1 MEMASMF
8 NKASK
13 SVKKHSPEILTCVGA
28 AGLIIT
34 PVLAVRATPRALILL
49 EEKKREINDH
59 ILEEAK
65 VNGEDTHDIVRVE
78 KLHPLDV
85 VRTTWKCYI
94 PAVVA
99 GTASI
104 ICFVGA
110 NNIHIR
116 RSAALATACTI
127 SETALQEYRSKVIET
142 IGEKKEKT
150 VREAMTKDYIE
161 KDPMSKKE
169 IIITGKGKTPCYDVL
184 SGRYFESDMETLR
197 KAENEINRRMIR
209 DTYISLN
216 EFYYEIGLPS
226 TKLGN
231 DLGWRIDQD
240 FIELRFDTQ
249 LSDDGTPCLVID
261 YASMPKYGYDCIL

>member
-1 MEMASMF
+1 MEMANVFKNM
-8 NKASK
+8 SK
-13 SVKKHSPEILTCVGA
+13 SVKKHSPEILTGVGVV
-28 AGLIIT
+28 GMISST
-34 PVLAVRATPRALILL
+34 VLAVRVTPKALILL
-49 EEKKREINDH
+49 EEKKREINNNL
-59 ILEEAK
+59 LEEAK
-65 VNGEDTHDIVRVE
+65 ENGYDHVERVE

-85 VRTTWKCYI
+85 VRTTWKCYV

-99 GTASI
+99 GTASA
-104 ICFVGA
+104 ICFIGA

-116 RSAALATACTI
+116 RSAALATAYTL
-127 SETALQEYRSKVIET
+127 SESALKEYRSKVIET

-150 VREAMTKDYIE
+150 VREAMTKEYVE

-249 LSDDGTPCLVID
+249 LSDNGTPCLVID
-261 YASMPKYGYDCIL
+261 YASMPKYDFDSIL